1 MSEKQLS
8 RRDFLRSAAK
18 VSAGAVVGA
27 GLVSA
32 CQTKAQPTA
41 IPATAAAGCGRDH
54 APAAPPPRKRSGTS
68 TWLFPAPS

>member
-41 IPATAAAGCGRDH
+41 IPPTAAAGCRRGSDHGAGRG
-54 APAAPPPRKRSGTS
+54 PRPGS
-68 TWLFPAPS
+68 